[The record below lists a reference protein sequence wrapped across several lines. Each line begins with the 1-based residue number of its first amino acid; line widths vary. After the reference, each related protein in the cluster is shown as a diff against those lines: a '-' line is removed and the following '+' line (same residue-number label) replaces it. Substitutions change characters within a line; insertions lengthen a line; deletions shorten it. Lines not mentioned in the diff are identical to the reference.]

1 MRHGAISHLAYVVR
15 SQHGIGLPFPN
26 VLLSILENKHDVIV
40 VDDLSTGNKSLIP
53 ENIKLINAN
62 INDSEKISDIL
73 VKENFDLLLHFA
85 GFIKVEESVQ
95 NPDKYFKNNTDNAIN
110 LFETCHKHNLKN
122 IIFSSTA
129 AAYGNPNNNE
139 SITEDEILNPLNPYG
154 ESKVKTEEYL
164 LNNKDKYNSIIL
176 RYFNV
181 AGADPELRSGLIS
194 DTPTHLIKILSE
206 VAVGKRE
213 KISIFGD
220 DYNTKDGTAI
230 RDYIHVSDLA
240 DVHIK
245 SLEYILKQKKSLIMN
260 CGYGKGYSVKQ
271 IVDIFKKIKKGVDVQ
286 YQKRRPGDIAQVY
299 ANTKKFKKILKWR
312 PKYNNIK
319 LIIQSAIKWEK
330 KLKN

>member
-1 MRHGAISHLAYVVR
+1 MKILLTGGAGYIGSH
-15 SQHGIGLPFPN
+15 
-26 VLLSILENKHDVIV
+26 VLLSIIENKHEVIV
-40 VDDLSTGNKSLIP
+40 IDDLSTGNKNLIP
-53 ENIKLINAN
+53 KNIKLINTN
-62 INDSEKISDIL
+62 INNSEKISNLL
-73 VKENFDLLLHFA
+73 VEENFDLLLHFA

-110 LFETCHKHNLKN
+110 LFETCYKHNLQN

-129 AAYGNPNNNE
+129 AAYGNPSNNE
-139 SITEDEILNPLNPYG
+139 SIREDETLAPLNPYG

-213 KISIFGD
+213 KISVYGN

-240 DVHIK
+240 SIH
-245 SLEYILKQKKSLIMN
+245 LEAAKYLLENQISNIFN
-260 CGYGKGYSVKQ
+260 CGYGKGYSVLEV
-271 IVDIFKKIKKGVDVQ
+271 INIAKKIYGEKIKFEYD
-286 YQKRRPGDIAQVY
+286 KRRPGDAEKLISNIDKLHQHI
-299 ANTKKFKKILKWR
+299 NWKPKFDNLD
-312 PKYNNIK
+312 
-319 LIIQSAIKWEK
+319 LIIQTAVEWEEK
-330 KLKN
+330 IHEENI